1 MSILPLLQMRQKHGL
16 AIADYG
22 KAIELDPKNVPAYK
36 KRTSSKAKSNPKK
49 TI

>member
-1 MSILPLLQMRQKHGL
+1 MSILPLIQMRRKHGL

-36 KRTSSKAKSNPKK
+36 KAGELAGKSKP
-49 TI
+49 